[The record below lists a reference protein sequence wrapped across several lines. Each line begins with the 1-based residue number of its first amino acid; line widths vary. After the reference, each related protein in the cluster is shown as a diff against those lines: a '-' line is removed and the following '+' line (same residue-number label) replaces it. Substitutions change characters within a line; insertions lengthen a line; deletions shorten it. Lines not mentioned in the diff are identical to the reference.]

1 MSIASLPVAANPG
14 PHAQALATG
23 LDSVI
28 LQGEVTIVQG
38 TVLRIASAFEGD
50 LIFSYVTVMVAEVVS
65 GLDSL
70 RGIEIIV
77 RHLGGEVNGVLL
89 WASDQPYF
97 AIGEIVQLS
106 VRLEGDYYVAISPK
120 TTVAPPPDAFPTA
133 EGYRLYWYHPS
144 LGWRYQASSPG
155 SGWYGP
161 AKWFGGGFTYYV
173 NTANTPTSVG
183 SANFISA
190 VQVSYQTWEDDPGSS
205 VDLTYG
211 GTTSGTVDNH
221 DQVPRVGWGPIGGS
235 TIAYTH
241 IWMTLGSGYTLPM
254 DDADMV
260 FDTTKSWSVTGAPG
274 TYDVQNIGTHEAG
287 HAIGLA
293 DLYDSEDSEQT
304 MFGYA
309 STGETKKR
317 TLEWGDRAGVAA
329 LYPVTVTVT
338 VTSTKTSTQ
347 SSTLYSYRTTTTTVT
362 SYTSTSTLTSIVPTF
377 TTVALLLSTVTSV
390 VQSVQYLTSTLTTT
404 VTSYTGTQTSMST
417 IVVPTTVTVG
427 PSTSTSTVETT
438 KVLTSTGTITET
450 SYTTRTVTSYTGT
463 QISTSTIPAVTTV
476 VLVPLTTT
484 STVQNTQFLTS
495 TATTTVTSYTAT
507 TTSTS
512 TSVVYT
518 TVTQAGAGAGP
529 SSSLAYLSFIS
540 LLAITLGDR
549 IAAGKGWRI
558 PKVRSLMERRYSRS

>member
-1 MSIASLPVAANPG
+1 MNIASLPVAANPG

-23 LDSVI
+23 LDSVM

-70 RGIEIIV
+70 RGIETIV

-120 TTVAPPPDAFPTA
+120 TTVVPPPDALPTA

-155 SGWYGP
+155 SGWYDP

-190 VQVSYQTWEDDPGSS
+190 VQASYQTWEDDPGSS

-317 TLEWGDRAGVAA
+317 TLKWGDRAGVAA
-329 LYPVTVTVT
+329 LYPSAGYRVTFRTNPTSFVGSSGSITVDG
-338 VTSTKTSTQ
+338 
-347 SSTLYSYRTTTTTVT
+347 SSTYTNGQTGSYMGTHNVNVN
-362 SYTSTSTLTSIVPTF
+362 VPSDYQF
-377 TTVALLLSTVTSV
+377 FWVYGNRNPFQNDPTSV
-390 VQSVQYLTSTLTTT
+390 YVPNISNN
-404 VTSYTGTQTSMST
+404 
-417 IVVPTTVTVG
+417 PTTKDANGNGWLKAEFSAKITFYTNPSAVG
-427 PSTSTSTVETT
+427 SISWGSCSNPGKTNGQTT
-438 KVLTSTGTITET
+438 
-450 SYTTRTVTSYTGT
+450 YD
-463 QISTSTIPAVTTV
+463 
-476 VLVPLTTT
+476 
-484 STVQNTQFLTS
+484 
-495 TATTTVTSYTAT
+495 
-507 TTSTS
+507 
-512 TSVVYT
+512 
-518 TVTQAGAGAGP
+518 GARLFSP
-529 SSSLAYLSFIS
+529 
-540 LLAITLGDR
+540 
-549 IAAGKGWRI
+549 
-558 PKVRSLMERRYSRS
+558 SRSVLRRCATCPGITHHSRLFRKIFYLHL